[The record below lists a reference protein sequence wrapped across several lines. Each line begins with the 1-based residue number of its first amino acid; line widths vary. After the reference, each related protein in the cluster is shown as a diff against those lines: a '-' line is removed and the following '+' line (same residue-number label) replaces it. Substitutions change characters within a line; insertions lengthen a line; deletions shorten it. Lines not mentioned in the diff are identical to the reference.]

1 MQPTSLGP
9 NLTGAT
15 MSPAAVQ
22 AMVQATE
29 ELSPFDVIDT
39 SQMEAQKA
47 VYATESDAV
56 GSVPV
61 PVSVKG
67 VLKSGIAKVK
77 GGHPTLFLDK
87 LGERLAYERTGTR
100 LYDALI
106 LKYQAAQQLA
116 GDPLPSL
123 QLMSDEDAP
132 SVGSETPAETL
143 LRIRNEELAHFRML
157 SEAITAMGGDP
168 TSQTPCADVS
178 AMQSMGFMQVLNDPR
193 TTLGQCLNAMLA
205 VELADNA
212 GWELLASLADDA
224 GEDAL
229 AAQFLSALAQEQQ
242 HLTIV
247 KAWLTSI
254 LYEDPQP
261 SVV

>member
-15 MSPAAVQ
+15 MSPVAVQ

-29 ELSPFDVIDT
+29 QLSPFDVIDT
-39 SQMEAQKA
+39 SEMEAQKA
-47 VYATESDAV
+47 LYAAEADAV

-87 LGERLAYERTGTR
+87 LGERLAYERTGVR

-106 LKYQAAQQLA
+106 LKYEAAQQLA
-116 GDPLPSL
+116 GDPLPAV
-123 QLMSDEDAP
+123 QLGSDADAP
-132 SVGSETPAETL
+132 SAGTETAAETL
-143 LRIRNEELAHFRML
+143 LRIRNEELQHFRML
-157 SEAITAMGGDP
+157 SDAITAMGGDP

-224 GEDAL
+224 GENEL
-229 AAQFLSALAQEQQ
+229 AGRFLAALAQEQQ